1 MFMVFSLIMGC
12 FASFE
17 ISVMV
22 ITWLTFITSFY
33 TGYLY
38 DVFHLY
44 EENGTT
50 QSFIT
55 LIAFINFPIA

>member
-22 ITWLTFITSFY
+22 ITWLTFITYFY

-50 QSFIT
+50 KSFIP
-55 LIAFINFPIA
+55 LIALISFPVA